1 MFPARRVAT
10 LGCVTALTVLL
21 AAPRTTAQSRSTLQ
35 TIAAGSPQAIRDWDA
50 VTASMLRTGELRVRS
65 RDGDTLVAGRAIDRA
80 DQYFR
85 GVRVFGADVAR
96 QIDAQGAV
104 VSIFGNIYNG
114 IAISPDPALDE
125 AGVRA
130 RVTA

>member
-50 VTASMLRTGELRVRS
+50 VTASMLRTGELRGGGKKDWRVEQP
-65 RDGDTLVAGRAIDRA
+65 GR
-80 DQYFR
+80 
-85 GVRVFGADVAR
+85 RVHERMCHPAED
-96 QIDAQGAV
+96 
-104 VSIFGNIYNG
+104 
-114 IAISPDPALDE
+114 PDDE
-125 AGVRA
+125 P
-130 RVTA
+130 